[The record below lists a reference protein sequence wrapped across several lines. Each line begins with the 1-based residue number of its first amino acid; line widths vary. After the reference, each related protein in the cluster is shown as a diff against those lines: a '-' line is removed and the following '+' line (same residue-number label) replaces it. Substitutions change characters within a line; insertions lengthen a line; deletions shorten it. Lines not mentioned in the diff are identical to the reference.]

1 MSSSKGGINWTKKIK
16 SIEREFDGLP
26 PLPSPAALR
35 ARRAS
40 ERATLE
46 KTLKR
51 RIQRDEVL
59 GTVGR
64 FLPVLA
70 LAIAMNMWPY
80 GHTCGVGLFAYLGAL
95 TIIVIGAIWTV
106 IWTWNNRM
114 PKAHGV
120 AIALALWGVALIT
133 AHVVPWPHW
142 TCGGG

>member
-1 MSSSKGGINWTKKIK
+1 MTSAKGEVNWKKK
-16 SIEREFDGLP
+16 LVNIEREFDGLP
-26 PLPSPAALR
+26 PLPSQAQVR

-51 RIQRDEVL
+51 RIKRAEIF

-70 LAIAMNMWPY
+70 LVIGINMWPY
-80 GHTCGVGLFAYLGAL
+80 PHACGVGLWAYLASL
-95 TIIVIGAIWTV
+95 TIIVVGSIATI
-106 IWTWNNRM
+106 IWTWENDM
-114 PKAHGV
+114 PRAHGV
-120 AIALALWGVALIT
+120 AIALALWGVALLT

-142 TCGGG
+142 VCG